1 MGRETRGSRRGPLRP
16 KPVEKIELNEQHA
29 GRRLALS
36 IALLVFGVGLAVF
49 ALVRFL
55 SPDRGWNT
63 IEPNGSAGVTCGE
76 EFVFL
81 YPIGESGHGVWQERR
96 EITEAYTA
104 LCLTAYRSFHNEEEF
119 AGMANLC
126 TLNRHP
132 NETFTVEKAL
142 YDALETMERS
152 GSRALYLGP
161 VYNRYDDL
169 FFCTDDAQLVDFDPR
184 LSEEVRLE
192 YEALAALAR
201 DEEAVKVELLGENQ
215 VRLHVSQAYLAF
227 AQEEGVDDFIDFS
240 WMKNAFIID
249 YLAQGLMEQGYC
261 RGAISSYDGF
271 VRNLDSTGTGYAL
284 QLYDRQGKTVYPA
297 AVMEYRGPMS
307 IVTLRDYPMND
318 LDRRRFYELAHG
330 EIRSMYLDIADGMCR
345 SALPN
350 LVCYSGE
357 AGCGEILAKMLPV
370 YIADQFDREALGALE
385 KEGIQSITFRE
396 GEIFCSD
403 QAVALGQLYDKDG
416 VTYRL
421 PEEPGG
427 KDK

>member
-1 MGRETRGSRRGPLRP
+1 M
-16 KPVEKIELNEQHA
+16 EKIELNEEHA

-63 IEPNGSAGVTCGE
+63 IEPNTSAGVTCGE

-81 YPIGESGHGVWQERR
+81 YPLGKSGQNVWQERR
-96 EITEAYTA
+96 ELTEAYTA
-104 LCLTAYRSFHNEEEF
+104 LCRTAYCSFHNEEEF
-119 AGMANLC
+119 EGMANLC

-132 NETFTVEKAL
+132 NEIFTVEKAL

-169 FFCTDDAQLVDFDPR
+169 FSCIDDAQLVDFDPR
-184 LSEEVRLE
+184 MSKEVRLE

-201 DEEAVKVELLGENQ
+201 DEAAVQVELLGENR
-215 VRLHVSQAYLAF
+215 VRLRVSEAYLAF
-227 AQEEGVDDFIDFS
+227 AKEEGIDDFIDFS
-240 WMKNAFIID
+240 WMKNAFIAD

-261 RGAISSYDGF
+261 RGAVSSYDGF
-271 VRNLDSTGTGYAL
+271 VRNLDTTGTGYAL

-297 AVMEYRGPMS
+297 AVMEYRGPMG

-318 LDRRRFYELAHG
+318 LDKRRFYELAHG
-330 EIRSMYLDIADGMCR
+330 EIRTMYLDAADGMCR

-350 LVCYSGE
+350 LVCFSKE
-357 AGCGEILAKMLPV
+357 AGCGEMLAKMLPV
-370 YIADQFDREALGALE
+370 YIADRFDPEALSALE

-396 GEIFCSD
+396 GEISCSD
-403 QAVALGQLYDKDG
+403 PSVVLRQLYDKDG
-416 VTYRL
+416 VVYTL
-421 PEEPGG
+421 PEE
-427 KDK
+427 